1 MFGKKTSGGATKNEN
16 MSNKELAE
24 ELKKNSTII
33 CYIQYLAWW
42 SCWYEIDKYIW

>member
-16 MSNKELAE
+16 MSNKELVE

-33 CYIQYLAWW
+33 CYRQYLAWW